1 MTESVLVDAL
11 GQPPSKKLMQA
22 METKKPVL
30 IMVIR
35 DEDGKKAMKALE
47 AGCTGRHEFIC
58 GYANSDDEGYSRFQ
72 DWMADEND
80 ISKLVAINTDDFS
93 K

>member
-1 MTESVLVDAL
+1 
-11 GQPPSKKLMQA
+11 
-22 METKKPVL
+22 
-30 IMVIR
+30 MVIR
-35 DEDGKKAMKALE
+35 DEDGKKAMKVLE
-47 AGCTGRHEFIC
+47 SGCTGRHEFVC
-58 GYANSDDEGYSRFQ
+58 GYANKEDEGYSRFQ